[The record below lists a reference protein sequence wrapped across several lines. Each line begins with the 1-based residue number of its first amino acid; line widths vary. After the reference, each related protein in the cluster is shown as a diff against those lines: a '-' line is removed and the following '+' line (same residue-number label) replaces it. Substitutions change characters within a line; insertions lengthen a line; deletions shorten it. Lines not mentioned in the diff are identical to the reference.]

1 MVPRNNTA
9 PNVPVPLPTRRL
21 AVAQRV
27 FWYRAPPFTDHALAA
42 RALMPSITRKLATLA
57 CDVAYSKLQASTII
71 AAKRAILDALG
82 CAVAAI
88 GCEPAQIASRVLAKG
103 AADVTVIGE
112 RGRASLERAV
122 LVNGILVRYLDM
134 MDVYWDKD
142 VCHPAEN
149 IPLALACV
157 ESVNGSGKAFIEA
170 VVAGYE
176 AQMRLTHALS
186 LQSRGMH
193 HVTAAGIVAPLVI
206 GKAWSLEPDVIEHA
220 VALGGCR
227 QFTLHALSKGG
238 LSMAKAIGYP
248 WSAMSSILAIRL
260 AREGFTGPVHFLD
273 WFSETG
279 ADAGTCDRSALEHD
293 GTYLIER
300 VSFKQF
306 PVQFELQTPVE
317 IALRLRDRIKS
328 AADIEAIEID
338 VPPVAMGRVADPAK
352 FAPENRETA
361 DHSLP
366 VCVAMALLD
375 GKLTAQ
381 QFESGRWGAAD
392 IASIVSRIKVAPVT
406 ELAECYPHGRP
417 AEIRVRLANGESLS
431 DFQDVPTGDSERPMD
446 DIAIDRKFMANAEEK
461 IGRSHAREIV
471 ECVKRLETVNRVEE
485 LTHMLA
491 AT

>member
-1 MVPRNNTA
+1 MPTITQKLVQLSTA
-9 PNVPVPLPTRRL
+9 
-21 AVAQRV
+21 
-27 FWYRAPPFTDHALAA
+27 
-42 RALMPSITRKLATLA
+42 
-57 CDVAYSKLQASTII
+57 VAYSRLPPGTVA

-82 CAVAAI
+82 CAIAAI
-88 GCEPAQIASRVLAKG
+88 GCEPAGIAGRVMPKG
-103 AADVTVIGE
+103 PADVTVIGE

-149 IPLALACV
+149 VPLALACV
-157 ESVNGSGKAFIEA
+157 ESVNGSGQALIEA
-170 VVAGYE
+170 VVAAYE
-176 AQMRLTHALS
+176 AQLRLAHAMS
-186 LQSRGMH
+186 LQNRGMH

-206 GKAWSLEPDVIEHA
+206 GKAWGLDAATIEQA

-248 WSAMSSILAIRL
+248 WSAMSSVLAARL

-273 WFSETG
+273 WYAEQSAEAG
-279 ADAGTCDRSALEHD
+279 AVDPTALEHD
-293 GTYLIER
+293 GSYLIER

-317 IALRLRDRIKS
+317 IALRLHERV
-328 AADIEAIEID
+328 AAARSDIASID
-338 VPPVAMGRVADPAK
+338 IQVAPAAMGRVADPAK

-375 GKLTAQ
+375 GKLTAD
-381 QFESGRWGAAD
+381 QFESERWAKDDVAALVGRM
-392 IASIVSRIKVAPVT
+392 KVTPN
-406 ELAECYPHGRP
+406 AEYPKRYPQGRP
-417 AEIRVRLANGESLS
+417 ADIRIALANGESLA
-431 DFQDVPTGDSERPMD
+431 DFQDVPTGDAARPMD
-446 DIAIDRKFMANAEEK
+446 DLAIDRKFMANAEER
-461 IGRSHAREIV
+461 IGRSHAREV
-471 ECVKRLETVNRVEE
+471 LESVKRLETLKRVEE
-485 LTHMLA
+485 LTHLLA
-491 AT
+491 AS